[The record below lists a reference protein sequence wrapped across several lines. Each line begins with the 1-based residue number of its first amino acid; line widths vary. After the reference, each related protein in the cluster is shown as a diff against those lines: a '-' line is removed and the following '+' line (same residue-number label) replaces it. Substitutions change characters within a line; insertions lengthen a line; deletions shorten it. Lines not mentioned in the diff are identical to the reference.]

1 MTAIPQ
7 TGDTVDV
14 AISAHRHLD
23 FITRIVIYLILAL
36 LLVFI
41 LLPIYWMLKSS
52 FQTNFEVQA
61 IPPVWWPSQPS
72 VAPYETAGQL
82 IPMWRY
88 IGNSLYVSVM
98 ASVIAAVISAM
109 AAYVLARFRFPG
121 ATLILALI
129 LLTQLIPG
137 VTRIFPVY
145 FLIQDMGLLN
155 TYTGLIFA
163 YVGFSIPFAVL
174 LLRGYFQTSCPPEL
188 EEAAMMDGCTYF
200 GAFWR
205 VILPVSLPGIAA
217 VTVFTFLNAWND
229 FLWASLL
236 LSSGSMKTIQV
247 GIGEFATES
256 GVSQYQNAFMA
267 ACVISTLPALV
278 LFFFVQRW
286 LVGGLT
292 AGAVKN

>member
-1 MTAIPQ
+1 MSVVTSDSGVRVGVPSSRNMDRLTRVVI
-7 TGDTVDV
+7 V
-14 AISAHRHLD
+14 AVLVAM
-23 FITRIVIYLILAL
+23 LAY
-36 LLVFI
+36 I
-41 LLPIYWMLKSS
+41 LLPIFWMIKSS
-52 FQTNFEVQA
+52 LQTSREVGA
-61 IPPVWWPSQPS
+61 IPPLWWAENPSIE
-72 VAPYETAGQL
+72 PYFIADQL
-82 IPMWRY
+82 IPLVRY
-88 IGNSLYVSVM
+88 IGNSLFVSSLAAII
-98 ASVIAAVISAM
+98 ASVISCT

-129 LLTQLIPG
+129 LLTQLIPS

-145 FLIQDMGLLN
+145 FLIQEMGLLN

-163 YVGFSIPFAVL
+163 YAGFSVPFAVL

-236 LSSGSMKTIQV
+236 LSSGDMKTIQV
-247 GIGEFATES
+247 GIGAFAAEE
-256 GVSQYQNAFMA
+256 GAGQYQNAFMA
-267 ACVISTLPALV
+267 ACFASTLPALV
-278 LFFFVQRW
+278 LFFFVQKW

-292 AGAVKN
+292 AGAVKT

>member
-1 MTAIPQ
+1 MSASVGYRSAPE
-7 TGDTVDV
+7 V
-14 AISAHRHLD
+14 AVSAHRHIDLV
-23 FITRIVIYLILAL
+23 TRVVILAVLAL

-41 LLPIYWMLKSS
+41 LLPLFWMLKSS

-61 IPPVWWPSQPS
+61 IPPVWLPENPS
-72 VAPYETAGQL
+72 VEPYDLAGQL
-82 IPMWRY
+82 IPLWSY
-88 IGNSLYVSVM
+88 IANSLYVST
-98 ASVIAAVISAM
+98 AAAVIAAALSAM

-145 FLIQDMGLLN
+145 FLIQGMGLLN
-155 TYTGLIFA
+155 TYSGMIFA

-236 LSSGSMKTIQV
+236 LSSGEMKTIQV

-256 GVSQYQNAFMA
+256 GVSNYQNAFMA
-267 ACVISTLPALV
+267 ACVISTLPALI

-292 AGAVKN
+292 AGAVKT

>member
-1 MTAIPQ
+1 MSDVVSNNTARIAVPSSKNM
-7 TGDTVDV
+7 DRV
-14 AISAHRHLD
+14 
-23 FITRIVIYLILAL
+23 TRIVILAV
-36 LLVFI
+36 LVMMLAYI
-41 LLPIYWMLKSS
+41 LLPVFWMLKSS
-52 FQTNFEVQA
+52 LQTTREIQA
-61 IPPVWWPSQPS
+61 IPPMWWSDDPSIE
-72 VAPYETAGQL
+72 PYFIADQL
-82 IPMWRY
+82 IPLVRY
-88 IGNSLYVSVM
+88 ISNSLFVSLAAALV
-98 ASVIAAVISAM
+98 ASVISCT

-129 LLTQLIPG
+129 LLTQLIPS

-155 TYTGLIFA
+155 IYTGLIFA
-163 YVGFSIPFAVL
+163 YAGFSVPFAVL
-174 LLRGYFQTSCPPEL
+174 LLRGYFQTSYPPEL

-236 LSSGSMKTIQV
+236 LSSGDMKTIQV
-247 GIGEFATES
+247 GIGAFAAEE
-256 GVSQYQNAFMA
+256 GAGQYQNAFMA
-267 ACVISTLPALV
+267 ACFASTIPALI
-278 LFFFVQRW
+278 LFFFVQKW

-292 AGAVKN
+292 AGAVKT